1 MKHAFYI
8 ETEEIFKTDMGI
20 CVWVGR
26 EPVTEGEVTKAP
38 AMLEIHIDND
48 ETGGEITTIYVNL
61 VPDKNDTH
69 PDTFYIQMFTMDGS
83 NKKILCTSDPLPI
96 RQLTH
101 VRGNSRYTEYTAMI
115 IEEEIRWMFA
125 NMILPIVVKDRM
137 GVIRIL
143 DLDTVNAGK
152 DNAFQATDMKVD
164 IVHELVHVFGGE
176 GEDIPETTKRRRI

>member
-8 ETEEIFKTDMGI
+8 ETEEIFKPDYYM

-38 AMLEIHIDND
+38 AMLEIHIDNN
-48 ETGGEITTIYVNL
+48 ETGGEIATIYVNL

-69 PDTFYIQMFTMDGS
+69 LDTFYIQMFTMDGP

-96 RQLTH
+96 RQLTR

-125 NMILPIVVKDRM
+125 NMILPIVVKDKV

-143 DLDTVNAGK
+143 DTDDAGK

-164 IVHELVHVFGGE
+164 IIHELVHVFGGE
-176 GEDIPETTKRRRI
+176 GEDIPETSKRRRA

>member
-1 MKHAFYI
+1 MKHAWYVK
-8 ETEEIFKTDMGI
+8 TDEIFKSDLGM
-20 CVWVGR
+20 CVCVGR

-38 AMLEIHIDND
+38 AMLEIHIDNN

-96 RQLTH
+96 RQLTR

-143 DLDTVNAGK
+143 DTTSGE
-152 DNAFQATDMKVD
+152 DNAFQVADMKVD
-164 IVHELVHVFGGE
+164 IIHELVHVFGGE
-176 GEDIPETTKRRRI
+176 GEDIPETTRRRRV